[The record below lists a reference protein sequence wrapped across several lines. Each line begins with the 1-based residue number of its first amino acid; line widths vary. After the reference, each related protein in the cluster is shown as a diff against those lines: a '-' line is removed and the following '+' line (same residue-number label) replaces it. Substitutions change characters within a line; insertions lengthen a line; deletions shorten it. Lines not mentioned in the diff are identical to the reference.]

1 MTNYMSQ
8 VSYNAAGVL
17 AHMASDGPEA
27 WTVRQPERLILMR
40 RRRIKD
46 DDDDADDDDDHDA
59 DDDVL
64 DDDVQVFRSR
74 PHGPRDQPLGHLL
87 QQEHQLPLLCTD
99 HQVDWAELRKD

>member
-1 MTNYMSQ
+1 MSQ

-46 DDDDADDDDDHDA
+46 DDDDDDDDADDDHDHDA

-99 HQVDWAELRKD
+99 HQVD

>member
-1 MTNYMSQ
+1 MMTMT
-8 VSYNAAGVL
+8 
-17 AHMASDGPEA
+17 M
-27 WTVRQPERLILMR
+27 ILMM
-40 RRRIKD
+40 IMT
-46 DDDDADDDDDHDA
+46 ADD

-99 HQVDWAELRKD
+99 HQVD

>member
-1 MTNYMSQ
+1 MSQ

-27 WTVRQPERLILMR
+27 LAVRQPERLILMR

-46 DDDDADDDDDHDA
+46 DDDDDDADDDDYEH

-74 PHGPRDQPLGHLL
+74 PHGPRDQPLGQLL

-99 HQVDWAELRKD
+99 HQVD